1 MKRKLYILTLM
12 ALCCLTGIHAQKGH
26 FSKEE
31 FRSRQQAFITEKAGL
46 NAQEAARFFPLYF
59 ELQDKKQ
66 EQNKEAWQKMRKGKD
81 PNTTETEYA
90 KIVEDV
96 IRARIATDQLELELC
111 PEIQK
116 VPVGQKDL
124 SGSESRNEIPPGITE
139 RPADGNKNNRNSM
152 QESCHSPVI
161 RGMTGFL
168 LESYPSFFRNLSF
181 SFFSQ
186 TFIFIS

>member
-90 KIVEDV
+90 MKFH
-96 IRARIATDQLELELC
+96 RELLKGQ
-111 PEIQK
+111 PRKQK
-116 VPVGQKDL
+116 
-124 SGSESRNEIPPGITE
+124 
-139 RPADGNKNNRNSM
+139 
-152 QESCHSPVI
+152 
-161 RGMTGFL
+161 
-168 LESYPSFFRNLSF
+168 
-181 SFFSQ
+181 
-186 TFIFIS
+186 